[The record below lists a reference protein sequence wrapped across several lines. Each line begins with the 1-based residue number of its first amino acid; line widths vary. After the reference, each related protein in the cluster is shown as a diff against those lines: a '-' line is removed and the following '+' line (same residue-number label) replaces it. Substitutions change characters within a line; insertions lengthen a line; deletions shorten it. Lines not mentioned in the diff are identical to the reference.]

1 MSFATVGTV
10 TVTPDDDEVVVG
22 SFSMAIDDDTLWARV
37 TQKSPAGPWP
47 WSYGILSWRTSFG
60 NELGS
65 IKCFGD
71 VNGEVFK
78 LGVGLAPLER
88 TGQLIF
94 EPRSF
99 NLAWTRN
106 GTPWSLEFEAQSGVT
121 TGSGGGV
128 FAGGAYSG
136 LLSDPLGA
144 FLPYVIRDGF
154 AYLRNP

>member
-22 SFSMAIDDDTLWARV
+22 SFSMAVDDDTLWARV

-94 EPRSF
+94 EPRSY

-106 GTPWSLEFEAQSGVT
+106 GYPWTLEFEAQSGNT
-121 TGSGGGV
+121 TSGGGGDSG
-128 FAGGAYSG
+128 GGAFG
-136 LLSDPLGA
+136 GILSDTAGA
-144 FLPYVIRDGF
+144 LLTYAFREGF
-154 AYLRNP
+154 AYLLIP

>member
-22 SFSMAIDDDTLWARV
+22 SFSMDESDTTLWVRV
-37 TQKSPAGPWP
+37 TQTNPPGPWP

-65 IKCFGD
+65 IKCYGEP
-71 VNGEVFK
+71 VGEVFR

-94 EPRSF
+94 EPRSY

-106 GTPWSLEFEAQSGVT
+106 GYPWTLEFEAQSGST
-121 TGSGGGV
+121 AGV
-128 FAGGAYSG
+128 GPPVFGTRATLGVLADLADFVVSYSISNNFAS
-136 LLSDPLGA
+136 
-144 FLPYVIRDGF
+144 II
-154 AYLRNP
+154 LR

>member
-1 MSFATVGTV
+1 MSFVTVGEI

-22 SFSMAIDDDTLWARV
+22 SFSMAVDDDTLWARV

-78 LGVGLAPLER
+78 LGIGLAPLER

-94 EPRSF
+94 EPRSY

-106 GTPWSLEFEAQSGVT
+106 GYPWTLEFEAQSGSAV
-121 TGSGGGV
+121 GV
-128 FAGGAYSG
+128 GPPVFGTRATLGVLADIADLVVSYSI
-136 LLSDPLGA
+136 SN
-144 FLPYVIRDGF
+144 GF
-154 AYLRNP
+154 ASIVLR